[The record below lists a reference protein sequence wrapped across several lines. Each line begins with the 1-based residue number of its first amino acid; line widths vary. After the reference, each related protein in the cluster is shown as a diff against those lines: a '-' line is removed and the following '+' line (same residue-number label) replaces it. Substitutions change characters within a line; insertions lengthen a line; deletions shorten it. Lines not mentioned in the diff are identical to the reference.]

1 MRKFILL
8 FFFLIGCFTVKA
20 QKGHEVIYSELSPED
35 IDFIFKESGRLFLSQ
50 QDYSIDRLLKV
61 GNLKFTTSRDF
72 PNEIRVFDEANLL
85 LDKLE
90 IKTRSPRQVLE
101 IYRVQD
107 EVYAVFRAEN
117 KKVYRITQ
125 RNNGAFKTE
134 SIRMFWKKNG
144 AYFNKITP
152 IGQYDFV
159 VSDFLGK
166 SSGEFVESTLTVH
179 HKNSK
184 KIDSLSKI
192 ESPGDLIVV
201 MQPHSSWTFDVTKGA
216 VGQDVFIQNFQTN
229 RGYVVNGD
237 AIRTHEYSVSDLVEK
252 RGLKPL
258 KSFFMGRYHYY
269 SRIISDREDGITYLY
284 TGGLGGDGKPQGLL
298 YSWNTEDGQWQ
309 YVKLSKDKDV
319 FPFLNL
325 TEISEGVFYF
335 LLKDKQGMSAV
346 YKRGI

>member
-8 FFFLIGCFTVKA
+8 FFFVIGCFTTKA
-20 QKGHEVIYSELSPED
+20 QKGHEVIYSELSTED
-35 IDFIFKESGRLFLSQ
+35 IDFIFKESGKLFLSQ

-85 LDKLE
+85 IDKLE

-107 EVYAVFRAEN
+107 EVYAVFRAQN
-117 KKVYRITQ
+117 IKVYRINQ
-125 RNNGAFKTE
+125 RNNGTFKTE
-134 SIRMFWKKNG
+134 SIRMSWKKNS
-144 AYFNKITP
+144 AYFNKVTP
-152 IGQYDFV
+152 FGQYDFV

-166 SSGEFVESTLTVH
+166 SSAEFVESTVTVH

-184 KIDSLSKI
+184 SIDTLGKI
-192 ESPGDLIVV
+192 ESPRDLIVV
-201 MQPHSSWTFDVTKGA
+201 MQPYSSWTFDVTKGA

-229 RGYVVNGD
+229 MGHIVNDG
-237 AIRTHEYSVSDLVEK
+237 AIKTHEYSISDLVEEQ
-252 RGLKPL
+252 GLKPI

-269 SRIISDREDGITYLY
+269 SRVVSDREDGITYLY
-284 TGGLGGDGKPQGLL
+284 TGGLDENGKPQGLL
-298 YSWNTEDGQWQ
+298 YSWSTEDAKWQ
-309 YVKLSKDKDV
+309 FVDLTIDKYV

-335 LLKDKQGMSAV
+335 LIKDKEGVNAV